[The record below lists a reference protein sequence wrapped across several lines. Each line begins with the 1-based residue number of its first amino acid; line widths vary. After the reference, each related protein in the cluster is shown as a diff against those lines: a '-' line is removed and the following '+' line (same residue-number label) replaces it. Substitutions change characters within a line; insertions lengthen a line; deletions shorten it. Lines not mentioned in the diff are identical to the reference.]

1 MSRIAYKKIY
11 EKNVQPCLIQ
21 EGKGGSKEKG
31 KRMREEKTRNRT
43 EWWGDG
49 VREGKY
55 GTIMDI
61 GHALRGNW
69 KEECRDNGSYAKA
82 LL

>member
-31 KRMREEKTRNRT
+31 KRNRT
-43 EWWGDG
+43 EWWEDG

-69 KEECRDNGSYAKA
+69 KDECRDNGSYAKA